1 MSLAAGSL
9 GNAEVGR
16 QQGSAELVAQGSV
29 AARQPPSDRVAQAQ
43 GIPRDMECVEA
54 VMVEGARWALHVDL
68 SAQDDALLRRQIQI
82 ISITY
87 EVGIDRSIGVWLME
101 A

>member
-1 MSLAAGSL
+1 
-9 GNAEVGR
+9 
-16 QQGSAELVAQGSV
+16 
-29 AARQPPSDRVAQAQ
+29 
-43 GIPRDMECVEA
+43 
-54 VMVEGARWALHVDL
+54 VDF

-87 EVGIDRSIGVWLME
+87 KVGIDRSIGVWLME